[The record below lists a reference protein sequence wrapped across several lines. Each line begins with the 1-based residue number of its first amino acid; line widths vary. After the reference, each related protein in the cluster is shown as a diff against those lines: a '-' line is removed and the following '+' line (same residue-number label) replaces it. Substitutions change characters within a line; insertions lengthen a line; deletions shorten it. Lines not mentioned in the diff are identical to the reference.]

1 MYATGDITININNQE
16 VVLKALEGRIQLD
29 CEKMNA
35 TTVNSLGK
43 IVNANQKM
51 YSDFPVLE
59 EGNNNITWT
68 IGTGAS
74 FTKIIINY
82 RMAVI

>member
-1 MYATGDITININNQE
+1 
-16 VVLKALEGRIQLD
+16 
-29 CEKMNA
+29 MNA

-82 RMAVI
+82 RMAVIQ